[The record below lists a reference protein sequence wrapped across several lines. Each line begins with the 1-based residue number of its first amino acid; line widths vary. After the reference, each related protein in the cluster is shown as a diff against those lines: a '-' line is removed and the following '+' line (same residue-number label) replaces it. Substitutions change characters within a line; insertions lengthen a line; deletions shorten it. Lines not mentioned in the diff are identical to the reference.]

1 MVSQQLQRQRQAQR
15 QRQREEQVEQPALAQ
30 LKEQAR

>member
-1 MVSQQLQRQRQAQR
+1 MVSQQLQRQRQA